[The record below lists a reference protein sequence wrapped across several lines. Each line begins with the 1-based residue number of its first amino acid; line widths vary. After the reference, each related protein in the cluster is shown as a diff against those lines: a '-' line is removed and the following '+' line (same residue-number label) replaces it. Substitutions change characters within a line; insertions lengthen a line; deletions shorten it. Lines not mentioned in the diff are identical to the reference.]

1 MSNPLIPT
9 CTSAELAEINSLK
22 VKYKVQVYMVV
33 RGRYFQMYLDKFNS
47 LQKIAPEGA
56 PAGPKLAHLGVSF
69 LDITG
74 DANFVPNSQ
83 QWLYAY
89 WGLEGYGIGGSGRE
103 ALKDHIVNLVKLQAN
118 DIAALKSFEEKL
130 MAAHDI
136 GSGNSFLDTINGA
149 GEDSN
154 TGIANQI
161 LAGIKDVGDSMGL
174 GGAIIHTFGEQF
186 TPTASWDKYRR
197 PFGKNTRGFI
207 INAFR
212 TTEFRID
219 QGYASSAL
227 YNDMVSNLQKG
238 AALYDLSLKELNQ
251 TNDKLAKLSHCT
263 QIQTCNQPGATV
275 KRLNAQYVSTTKAQ
289 SFNSGKFSETTDDGL
304 TTDPVVA
311 AIDLKIQFNAEE
323 ISQTEKDIELIQTI
337 ISSLE
342 GVADSFATA
351 PANFAKSVI
360 NIAPTLTDVTDAAT
374 RVTAMQECIDGTI
387 TACLG
392 LKNTI
397 GGHKTTI
404 GNLINSVLEID
415 TPSSSRYKDNVLDI
429 LRGIR
434 TDIDKQASKINFPTT
449 QDEPFNGKSIVV
461 IRFDGEFRAAFRHQN
476 TYMKNPSVRHI
487 SKTLFNEVSPGSD
500 FNRETR
506 NAKQAKDF
514 IDRLINVATPLA
526 ESFMTYKD
534 SVSQM
539 LDFTIKALTRYNDEL
554 LQLKTQR
561 ALLPQ
566 QRTLVTNE
574 ILNDKTERLN
584 SEFKAYF
591 TSVINALQFET
602 VTTLFHSK
610 ALRALY
616 DNGSIT
622 PSLETA
628 NPVRT
633 RLKTVLTQN
642 ADKEQFLKYN
652 EDSGQITLELDVN
665 TTNELVRKVSTRFES
680 QDGISVVTNRG
691 LLDQKKLE
699 EKAKTEGTDPTNTI
713 VGFYPAFV
721 KLNVTYFTNFLGE
734 TDVPA
739 FEGSV
744 LFNSDPAIKTHFQ
757 IVDDGT
763 GTGTF
768 KSNLLSPAE
777 DSGFTTFQTLT
788 NYYNPDFVATW
799 RDHWRGTDPTW
810 EYRPA

>member
-9 CTSAELAEINSLK
+9 CTSAELAEIDSLK
-22 VKYKVQVYMVV
+22 SEYKTQVKMVV

-56 PAGPKLAHLGVSF
+56 RDGGPKLAGLGVSF
-69 LDITG
+69 LDIRG
-74 DANFVPNSQ
+74 DGNFVPNSQ

-103 ALKDHIVNLVKLQAN
+103 ELKDHIVNLVKLQAN

-136 GSGNSFLDTINGA
+136 GVGNSFVDTINGT

-161 LAGIKDVGDSMGL
+161 LAGIKDVGDIMGL
-174 GGAIIHTFGEQF
+174 GGAIVHPSAFSSDDQF

-212 TTEFRID
+212 TTEYRID
-219 QGYASSAL
+219 HGYASSAL
-227 YNDMVSNLQKG
+227 YNNMVSNLQQG
-238 AALYDLSLKELNQ
+238 AAFYDLSIKELNQ
-251 TNDKLAKLSHCT
+251 VNDKLAKLSHCT
-263 QIQTCNQPGATV
+263 QIQTCNQPGSNV
-275 KRLNAQYVSTTKAQ
+275 KRISAQYVSTTKAQ
-289 SFNSGKFSETTDDGL
+289 GFNSGKFSETTDDGL
-304 TTDPVVA
+304 TTDPAVGD
-311 AIDLKIQFNAEE
+311 IDLKIEFNAKE
-323 ISQTEKDIELIQTI
+323 ISQTEKDIELIKAI

-342 GVADSFATA
+342 GVAGSFASA
-351 PANFAKSVI
+351 PADFAQSI
-360 NIAPTLTDVTDAAT
+360 LNIAPTLTSITDATT
-374 RVTAMQECIDGTI
+374 RVTAIQECIDGTI

-392 LKNTI
+392 LKATI
-397 GGHKTTI
+397 GT
-404 GNLINSVLEID
+404 LINTVREID

-429 LRGIR
+429 LRGIS
-434 TDIDKQASKINFPTT
+434 TDIGAQASKIHFPTI
-449 QDEPFNGKSIVV
+449 QDAPFNGKSIVV
-461 IRFDGEFRAAFRHQN
+461 LTAAGAFRAAFSHKN
-476 TYMKNPSVRHI
+476 TYIRNESVRNV
-487 SKTLFNEVSPGSD
+487 SKILFQEVSPSSD
-500 FNRETR
+500 FR
-506 NAKQAKDF
+506 NASQKTREGF
-514 IDRLINVATPLA
+514 IGRLKNSATKCA
-526 ESFMTYKD
+526 ESFITYKD

-554 LQLKTQR
+554 LRLKTER
-561 ALLPQ
+561 AVLPQ

-591 TSVINALQFET
+591 TSVVNALQFET

-616 DNGSIT
+616 DNGKLT

-633 RLKTVLTQN
+633 RLKTVLTAD

-652 EDSGQITLELDVN
+652 EDSGQITLELDVS
-665 TTNELVRKVSTRFES
+665 TTNEIVRKAAGGLAS
-680 QDGISVVTNRG
+680 QDGTNDPDRILG
-691 LLDQKKLE
+691 IITNNRLE
-699 EKAKTEGTDPTNTI
+699 YEAKTEGVDPTDTV

-734 TDVPA
+734 TEVPA

-777 DSGFTTFQTLT
+777 DQGFTTFQTLT
-788 NYYNPDFVATW
+788 NYYNPDYVAVW
-799 RDHWRGTDPTW
+799 DGDWWKGTDPTW
-810 EYRPA
+810 KYRPT